1 MELKDGILEDWENV
15 LLLTNSDKIRSIAVI
30 FGIVGSI
37 LGSTALL
44 LSIFEGKESK
54 EIKKVGKKS

>member
-1 MELKDGILEDWENV
+1 
-15 LLLTNSDKIRSIAVI
+15 LTNSDKIRSIAVI